1 MATVAL
7 FTHPS
12 PTSILAWRGGRPI
25 TALEFLQDV
34 HGLARRLSP
43 ATHWLNAC
51 EDRYRFAVA
60 LAAGIVAG
68 KIAVLPS
75 TRTPQTIRD
84 LLEWAP
90 DTVCLTD
97 DPDCPID
104 LPKVVVR
111 DEDRDHAA
119 GWRVPQVDAARAF
132 ATVFT
137 SGSTGAPTPHPKT
150 WGRVTDCV
158 RAGAGRLRIADGR
171 GHALVGTVPPQH
183 MYGFESTV
191 LLALQSG
198 NALVAERPFYP
209 ADVVAVLEACPRPR
223 ALVSTPVHLRALL
236 AADVAAPV
244 LDRVVCATAPL
255 DRSLAQRIEERFR
268 CELHEIYGSTETGQ
282 IAIRRTAATER
293 FTLLPGVGLSFEAD
307 RAYADGG
314 HLERRTPLYDV
325 IEPLPDGEFRLHGRT
340 QDLVEIAGKRSSFAY
355 LNHQLNSIPG
365 VIDGAF
371 FEPAHGA
378 HAETGISRLAAV
390 VVAPTLDPASLL
402 DRLRDRIDPAFLP
415 RPLLFV
421 DRLPR
426 NATGKLPREAIAT
439 LVADLR

>member
-12 PTSILAWRGGRPI
+12 PGSILAWRGGRPV

-34 HGLARRLSP
+34 HGLARRLGS

-60 LAAGIVAG
+60 LAAGVVAG
-68 KIAVLPS
+68 KTALLPS
-75 TRTPQTIRD
+75 TRTAQTIRD
-84 LLEWAP
+84 LLELAP
-90 DTVCLTD
+90 EAVCVTD
-97 DPDCPID
+97 DPECPID
-104 LPKVVVR
+104 LPQIVLR
-111 DEDRDHAA
+111 DEDRDPAVT
-119 GWRVPQVDAARAF
+119 WRVPLIDAAHTF
-132 ATVFT
+132 AIVFT

-158 RAGAGRLRIADGR
+158 RAGAERLRIADGR
-171 GHALVGTVPPQH
+171 NHALVGTVPPQH

-198 NALVAERPFYP
+198 NAIVAERPFYP
-209 ADVVAVLEACPRPR
+209 ADVVAVLETCPRPR
-223 ALVSTPVHLRALL
+223 LLISTPVHLRALL
-236 AADVAAPV
+236 ATDVAAPT

-255 DRSLAQRIEERFR
+255 DPALARRIEVRFH

-282 IAIRRTAATER
+282 IAFRRTATTER
-293 FTLLPGVGLSFEAD
+293 FKLLPGVRLSVEGD
-307 RAYADGG
+307 RAFADGG
-314 HLERRTPLYDV
+314 HLERRTALHDV
-325 IEPLPDGEFRLHGRT
+325 VEPLPNDEFRLHGRT

-365 VIDGAF
+365 VLDGAF
-371 FEPAHGA
+371 FEPEHGA
-378 HAETGISRLAAV
+378 HPETGIARLAAA
-390 VVAPTLDPASLL
+390 VVAPTLDPVTLL
-402 DRLRDRIDPAFLP
+402 ERLRDRIDPAFLP

-426 NATGKLPREAIAT
+426 NATGKLPREALAALAAT
-439 LVADLR
+439 GR

>member
-12 PTSILAWRGGRPI
+12 PTSILAWRAGRPV

-43 ATHWLNAC
+43 ATHWLNLC

-68 KIAVLPS
+68 KTTLLPS

-84 LLEWAP
+84 LLELAP
-90 DTVCLTD
+90 DTVYMTD

-104 LPKVVVR
+104 LPRIVLR
-111 DEDRDHAA
+111 DEDRDLAA
-119 GWRVPQVDAARAF
+119 DWRVPRIDAARAF
-132 ATVFT
+132 AIVFT
-137 SGSTGAPTPHPKT
+137 SGTTGAPMPHSKT
-150 WGRVTDCV
+150 WGRVTNCV
-158 RAGAGRLRIADGR
+158 RTSARRLRIADGR
-171 GHALVGTVPPQH
+171 SHALVGTVPPQH

-191 LLALQSG
+191 LAALQSG
-198 NALVAERPFYP
+198 NAIVAERPFYP

-223 ALVSTPVHLRALL
+223 TLISTPVHLRALL
-236 AADVAAPV
+236 AADVAAPA

-255 DRSLAQRIEERFR
+255 DRALARRIEERFR
-268 CELHEIYGSTETGQ
+268 CELREIYGSTETGQ
-282 IAIRRTAATER
+282 IAIRRTATTER
-293 FTLLPGVGLSFEAD
+293 FALLPGVTLSFEAD
-307 RAYADGG
+307 RAFADGG
-314 HLERRTPLYDV
+314 HVERRTPLYDV
-325 IEPLPDGEFRLHGRT
+325 IELLPTGGFRLHGRS

-365 VIDGAF
+365 VIDGTF
-371 FEPAHGA
+371 FEPAHA
-378 HAETGISRLAAV
+378 ARAETGISRLAAA
-390 VVAPTLDPASLL
+390 VVAPALDPTTLL
-402 DRLRDRIDPAFLP
+402 ERLRDRIDPAFLP
-415 RPLLFV
+415 RPLLYV

-426 NATGKLPREAIAT
+426 NATGKLTREALAT
-439 LVADLR
+439 LAAGSR

>member
-1 MATVAL
+1 MAPVAL
-7 FTHPS
+7 FTHAS
-12 PTSILAWRGGRPI
+12 PTSILAWRAGRPV

-34 HGLARRLSP
+34 HGLAPRLAA

-68 KIAVLPS
+68 KTALLPS

-90 DTVCLTD
+90 DTRCVTD
-97 DPDCPID
+97 DPGCSID
-104 LPKVVVR
+104 LPQVVVR
-111 DEDRDHAA
+111 DQDRDHAA
-119 GWRVPQVDAARAF
+119 EWRVPQVDAARVF

-150 WGRVTDCV
+150 WGRVTACV
-158 RAGAGRLRIADGR
+158 RAGAAPLGVADGR
-171 GHALVGTVPPQH
+171 AHALVGTVPPQH

-209 ADVVAVLEACPRPR
+209 ADVVALLEASPRPR
-223 ALVSTPVHLRALL
+223 TLISTPVHLRALL
-236 AADVAAPV
+236 AADVAAPA
-244 LDRVVCATAPL
+244 LDRVICATAPL
-255 DRSLAQRIEERFR
+255 DRDLAQRVEACFR
-268 CELHEIYGSTETGQ
+268 CELQEIYGSTETGQ
-282 IAIRRTAATER
+282 IAVRRTATTER
-293 FTLLPGVGLSFEAD
+293 FTLLPAVVLSFEAD
-307 RAYADGG
+307 RAFVDGG
-314 HLERRTPLYDV
+314 HLERRTPLVDV
-325 IEPLPDGEFRLHGRT
+325 IEPLPDGGFRLHGRT

-355 LNHQLNSIPG
+355 LDHQLNSIPG

-371 FEPAHGA
+371 FEAAPGTHV
-378 HAETGISRLAAV
+378 ETGISRLAAA
-390 VVAPTLDPASLL
+390 VVAPTLDPAHLL

-421 DRLPR
+421 DHLPR
-426 NATGKLPREAIAT
+426 NTTGKLPREALAA

>member
-12 PTSILAWRGGRPI
+12 PTSILAWRGGRPV

-34 HGLARRLSP
+34 HGLARRLSR

-68 KIAVLPS
+68 KTALLPS

-84 LLEWAP
+84 LLELAP
-90 DTVCLTD
+90 DAACVTD
-97 DPDCPID
+97 DPRCPIE
-104 LPKVVVR
+104 LPKVLQR
-111 DEDRDHAA
+111 DEDRDRSTE
-119 GWRVPQVDAARAF
+119 WRVPQIDAARTF
-132 ATVFT
+132 AIVFT

-150 WGRVTDCV
+150 WGRVTNCV
-158 RAGAGRLRIADGR
+158 RAGADLLGIADGR
-171 GHALVGTVPPQH
+171 SHALVGTVPPQH

-191 LLALQSG
+191 LVALHSG

-209 ADVVAVLEACPRPR
+209 ADVVAALERCPRPR
-223 ALVSTPVHLRALL
+223 ALISTPVHLRALL
-236 AADVAAPV
+236 AADVGAPA

-255 DRSLAQRIEERFR
+255 DPALAQRIEARFG
-268 CELHEIYGSTETGQ
+268 CALDEIYGSTETGQ
-282 IAIRRTAATER
+282 IAIRRTATTER
-293 FTLLPGVGLSFEAD
+293 FTLLPGVSLSIEAD
-307 RAYADGG
+307 RAFADGG

-325 IEPLPDGEFRLHGRT
+325 IESLPDGEFRLHGRT

-378 HAETGISRLAAV
+378 HAETGISRLAAA
-390 VVAPTLDPASLL
+390 VVAPTLDPTTLL
-402 DRLRDRIDPAFLP
+402 ERLRDRIDPAFLP

-426 NATGKLPREAIAT
+426 NATGKLPRAALTT
-439 LVADLR
+439 LVANER

>member
-12 PTSILAWRGGRPI
+12 PTSILAWRGGRPVS
-25 TALEFLQDV
+25 ALEFLQDV
-34 HGLARRLSP
+34 QGLARRLSP

-60 LAAGIVAG
+60 LAAGLVAG
-68 KIAVLPS
+68 KTALLPS
-75 TRTPQTIRD
+75 TRTPQAIRD
-84 LLEWAP
+84 LRELAP
-90 DTVCLTD
+90 DVVCVTD
-97 DPDCPID
+97 DPDCSIE
-104 LPKVVVR
+104 LPKLVLR
-111 DEDRDHAA
+111 DEDRDLATD
-119 GWRVPQVDAARAF
+119 WRVPQIDPARTF
-132 ATVFT
+132 AIVFT
-137 SGSTGAPTPHPKT
+137 SGSTGAPTPHPKS

-171 GHALVGTVPPQH
+171 SHALVGTVPPQH

-191 LLALQSG
+191 LVALQSG

-209 ADVVAVLEACPRPR
+209 ADVVAVLDACPRPR
-223 ALVSTPVHLRALL
+223 VLISTPIHLRALL
-236 AADVAAPV
+236 AADLAAPA

-255 DRSLAQRIEERFR
+255 DPALARRIEARFR
-268 CELHEIYGSTETGQ
+268 CELQEIYGSTETGQ
-282 IAIRRTAATER
+282 IAFRRTATTEH
-293 FTLLPGVGLSFEAD
+293 FTLLPGVRFCIEAD
-307 RAYADGG
+307 RAFADGG

-325 IEPLPDGEFRLHGRT
+325 IEPLPNGEFRLHGRT

-371 FEPAHGA
+371 FEATHGA
-378 HAETGISRLAAV
+378 HAETGISRLAAA
-390 VVAPTLDPASLL
+390 VVAPTLDPTTLL
-402 DRLRDRIDPAFLP
+402 ERLRDRIDPAFLP
-415 RPLLFV
+415 RRLLFV

-426 NATGKLPREAIAT
+426 NATGKLPREALAT
-439 LVADLR
+439 LAAGVR